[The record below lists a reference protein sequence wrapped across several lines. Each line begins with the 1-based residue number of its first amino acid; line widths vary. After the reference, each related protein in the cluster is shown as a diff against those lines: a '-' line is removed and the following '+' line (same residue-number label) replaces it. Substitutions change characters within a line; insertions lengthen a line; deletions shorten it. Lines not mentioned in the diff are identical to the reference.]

1 MALWSNTDAN
11 TSAPKYAVAG
21 GLGVSA
27 NGDILYGNT
36 TPDVFVTG
44 IELGVFGISP
54 NETVGTGNVSS
65 IAITAAGGDAYGLP
79 AITITGAN
87 TTQATAKVNVKI
99 TSVTIETQGTG
110 YEVGNTFQV
119 HTGSNTTTGVLTV
132 NDVDG
137 NGNITVISVTTP
149 GDYFTIA
156 SANDNP
162 LTVNTASGTGFT
174 ANIRFGI
181 LSATVTAAGEDYNQ
195 ATVGATFSANGISDA
210 TASVTLDGQ
219 EATNRGAHAG
229 WVLRTEGS
237 GGRAGRVQLE
247 TLVAMGSMTGD
258 GDDDTQFAEI
268 GNDA

>member
-27 NGDILYGNT
+27 NGEVLYGNT
-36 TPDVFVTG
+36 TPDAFVTG

-65 IAITAAGGDAYGLP
+65 IAVTDAGGSAFGLP
-79 AITITGAN
+79 AVTITGAN
-87 TTQATAKVNVKI
+87 TTQATATLNVKV
-99 TSVTIETQGTG
+99 TSIDIVTQGSD
-110 YEVGNTFQV
+110 YLVGDTFFV
-119 HTGSNTTTGVLTV
+119 HTGANTSRAVLSVSTIGSIGNVTSVNIATAGVYSTV
-132 NDVDG
+132 SDAN
-137 NGNITVISVTTP
+137 NNA
-149 GDYFTIA
+149 FA
-156 SANDNP
+156 S
-162 LTVNTASGTGFT
+162 NTASGTGFT
-174 ANIRFGI
+174 ANVRFGI
-181 LSATVTAAGEDYNQ
+181 ESVTVNAAGEDYNQ
-195 ATVGATFSANGISDA
+195 GTVGAVFTANGISGA

-229 WVLRTEGS
+229 WVIRKEGS

-258 GDDDTQFAEI
+258 GADDTQFAEV
-268 GNDA
+268 GNDE